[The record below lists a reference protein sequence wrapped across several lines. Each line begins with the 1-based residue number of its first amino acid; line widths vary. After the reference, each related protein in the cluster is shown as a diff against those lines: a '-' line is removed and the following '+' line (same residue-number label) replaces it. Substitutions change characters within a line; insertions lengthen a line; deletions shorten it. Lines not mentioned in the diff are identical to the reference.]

1 MAKPPLLI
9 ATGFAV
15 CVLACGCGGSKFPT
29 ATVEGSVS
37 VNGQPVAEGII
48 SFVPLEVREAKEAV
62 AEIRDGKY
70 RATGVLQGRVLVR
83 FQAVKETGR
92 VIHDPVEGSGP
103 EKVSIIPPQYE
114 KGIELTIKSSKET
127 HDFDLRW
134 R

>member
-15 CVLACGCGGSKFPT
+15 CVLVCGCGGSKFPT

-37 VNGQPVAEGII
+37 VDGQPVPEGII
-48 SFVPLEVREAKEAV
+48 TFTPLELREAKEAV

-70 RATGVLQGRVLVR
+70 RATGVPRGRVLVR

-92 VIHDPVEGSGP
+92 VVHDPVEGSGP

-114 KGIELTIKSSKET
+114 KGVELNIQSPNET